1 MTGGDVL
8 TYAETRGYWLDDAT
22 GRVSSG
28 WFALDHRGRDGETR
42 VIRRRVGG
50 RNRYYFA
57 DVSSGRFVAD
67 PVARPGACRFGFA
80 S

>member
-28 WFALDHRGRDGETR
+28 WFALGGDGWR

-50 RNRYYFA
+50 RNRYHFS
-57 DVSSGRFVAD
+57 DVSSGCFVAD
-67 PVARPGACRFGFA
+67 SSARAGWCRFGVA